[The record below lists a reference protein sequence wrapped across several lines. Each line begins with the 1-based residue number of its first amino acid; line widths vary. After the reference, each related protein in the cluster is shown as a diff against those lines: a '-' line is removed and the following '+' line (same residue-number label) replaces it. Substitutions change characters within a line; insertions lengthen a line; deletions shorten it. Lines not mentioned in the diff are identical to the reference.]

1 MSTHDQPRRLSSGHR
16 LALLAA
22 LVVVSAV
29 VLAAC
34 GSDDDDDSADTS
46 AGADTSASA
55 DTSAAAPEWCGDEP
69 VTLGIQDGGGL
80 NDWSK
85 QSFEQVKVAADEC
98 PAIEDT
104 IVVNAGFDPQK
115 AVSGLQGMVAQDA
128 NAIVIIP
135 DAGVCAELPSMRQAT
150 QRGVVVVPWA
160 ADPCGEAG
168 TDFEEYIDFDNVGAG
183 RLFAEF
189 VGEQMGGKGNL
200 LYLGGPAGNPVDAG
214 EIKGMYEVL
223 DEQYPDITVLDDV
236 TEENWPA
243 TNWDPAEASKV
254 TSALLA
260 KYPQIDGII
269 SSYGSVASAAV
280 KEFEKD
286 GRPIPPIA
294 TLEQNELACIY
305 EDKKGTDDEFALA
318 TVSNRNWLGQV
329 AVQRAVAAVNGVE
342 WDGNAIVELP
352 FVEDSSDPDLQPVC
366 DPSAPAETFHS
377 NQPEKADQQ
386 INELVY
392 GES

>member
-1 MSTHDQPRRLSSGHR
+1 V
-16 LALLAA
+16 AA
-22 LVVVSAV
+22 L

-34 GSDDDDDSADTS
+34 GGDDDDDG
-46 AGADTSASA
+46 GADSASA
-55 DTSAAAPEWCGDEP
+55 ASGDVPEWCGDEK

-85 QSFEQVKVAADEC
+85 QSFEQVQEAVKAC
-98 PAIEDT
+98 PNIDDT
-104 IVVNAGFDPQK
+104 VVVNAGFDPQK
-115 AVSGLQGMVAQDA
+115 AVSGLQSMISQQA

-135 DAGVCAELPSMRQAT
+135 DAGVCAELPTMRQAT
-150 QRGVVVVPWA
+150 QRGITVVPWA

-168 TDFEEYIDFDNVGAG
+168 ADFEDYVDFDNVGAG
-183 RLFAEF
+183 RQFAEF
-189 VGEQMGGKGNL
+189 VAKQMGGKGNL
-200 LYLGGPAGNPVDAG
+200 IWLGGPAGNPVDAG

-223 DEQYPDITVLDDV
+223 DQYPDITVLDDV
-236 TEENWPA
+236 TEENWPV

-254 TSALLA
+254 AAGLLA

-280 KEFEKD
+280 KEFEKA

-305 EDKKGTDDEFALA
+305 EDKKGTPDEFALA

-329 AVQRAVAAVNGVE
+329 AVRKAVAAVNGIP
-342 WDGNAIVELP
+342 DNGKSIVELP
-352 FVEDSSDPDLQPVC
+352 FVEDSTNPDAQPVC
-366 DPSAPAETFHS
+366 DPNAPAETFHS
-377 NQPEKADQQ
+377 NEQADEQ
-386 INELVY
+386 IATLVD
-392 GES
+392 GQGQ

>member
-1 MSTHDQPRRLSSGHR
+1 MSTNDEPRVKARRGVLL
-16 LALLAA
+16 LALIVAA
-22 LVVVSAV
+22 SL

-34 GSDDDDDSADTS
+34 GDDGDDDGDS
-46 AGADTSASA
+46 TSASSGG
-55 DTSAAAPEWCGDEP
+55 DTPEWCGDEK

-85 QSFEQVKVAADEC
+85 QSFEQVQAAVEDC
-98 PAIEDT
+98 PNIEDT

-115 AVSGLQGMVAQDA
+115 AVSGIQGMVAQGA

-135 DAGVCAELPSMRQAT
+135 DAGVCAELPSLRQAT
-150 QRGVVVVPWA
+150 QRDVVVVPWG
-160 ADPCGEAG
+160 ADSCGEEG
-168 TDFEEYIDFDNVGAG
+168 TDHSTYVDFDNIQAG
-183 RLFAEF
+183 RDFASF

-223 DEQYPDITVLDDV
+223 EAEYPDITVLDDV
-236 TEENWPA
+236 TEESWPV

-254 TSALLA
+254 TAALLA
-260 KYPQIDGII
+260 KYPQVDGII

-280 KEFEKD
+280 KEFEKA

-294 TLEQNELACIY
+294 TLEQNELACIW
-305 EDKKGTDDEFALA
+305 EEKKGTPDEFALA

-329 AVQRAVAAVNGVE
+329 AVRKAVAEVNGIE
-342 WDGNAIVELP
+342 DDGEAIVTLP
-352 FVEDSSDPDLQPVC
+352 FSENSTDEALQPVC
-366 DPSAPAETFHS
+366 DPNAPAETFHS
-377 NQPEKADQQ
+377 NKNAD
-386 INELVY
+386 ELIATLVD
-392 GES
+392 GG

>member
-1 MSTHDQPRRLSSGHR
+1 MSNHDQSRPVLSGGR

-22 LVVVSAV
+22 LVVVAALG
-29 VLAAC
+29 LAAC
-34 GSDDDDDSADTS
+34 GSDDDSDST
-46 AGADTSASA
+46 GDTSASA
-55 DTSAAAPEWCGDEP
+55 DTGGDSPDWCGDEP

-85 QSFEQVKVAADEC
+85 QSFEQVKIAADEC

-115 AVSGLQGMVAQDA
+115 AVSGLQGMVAQNA

-135 DAGVCAELPSMRQAT
+135 DAGVCAELPAMRQAT
-150 QRGVVVVPWA
+150 QRGITVVPWA

-183 RLFAEF
+183 SLFAEF

-223 DEQYPDITVLDDV
+223 DEKYPDITVLDDV

-260 KYPQIDGII
+260 KYPQVDGII

-305 EDKKGTDDEFALA
+305 EDKKGTPDEFALA

-329 AVQRAVAAVNGVE
+329 AVQRAVSAVNGIE
-342 WDGNAIVELP
+342 WDGNPIVELP
-352 FVEDSSDPDLQPVC
+352 FVEDSTDPDLQPVC
-366 DPSAPAETFHS
+366 DPDAPAETFHS
-377 NQPEKADQQ
+377 NDPAKADQQ

>member
-1 MSTHDQPRRLSSGHR
+1 MSTHERPRRRASWR
-16 LALLAA
+16 AAALLAA
-22 LVVVSAV
+22 LI
-29 VLAAC
+29 VLPAALLSAC
-34 GSDDDDDSADTS
+34 GSDDDSDSS
-46 AGADTSASA
+46 AGEATASASGG
-55 DTSAAAPEWCGDEP
+55 DSPEWCGDEP

-85 QSFEQVKVAADEC
+85 QSLEQVKIAAGEC
-98 PAIEDT
+98 PAIEKQ

-115 AVSGLQGMVAQDA
+115 AVSGFQGMVAQGA

-168 TDFEEYIDFDNVGAG
+168 SDFEEYVDFDNIGAG
-183 RLFAEF
+183 RHFAEF
-189 VGEQMGGKGNL
+189 VGEQMDGKGNL

-223 DEQYPDITVLDDV
+223 DEKYPDITVLDDV

-269 SSYGSVASAAV
+269 SSYGSVASAAI
-280 KEFEKD
+280 KEFEKE

-305 EDKKGTDDEFALA
+305 EDKKGTPDEFALA

-329 AVQRAVAAVNGVE
+329 AVRKAVAAVNGI
-342 WDGNAIVELP
+342 DDPGKDIVDLP
-352 FVEDSSDPDLQPVC
+352 FVENSTDPDLQPVC
-366 DPSAPAETFHS
+366 DPNAPAEAFHS
-377 NQPEKADQQ
+377 NEGAKPEQQ